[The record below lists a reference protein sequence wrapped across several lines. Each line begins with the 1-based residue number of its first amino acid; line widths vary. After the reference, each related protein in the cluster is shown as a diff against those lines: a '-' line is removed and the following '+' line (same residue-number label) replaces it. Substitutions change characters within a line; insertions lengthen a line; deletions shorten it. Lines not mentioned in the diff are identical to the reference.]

1 MPKAKLNLKSLS
13 ALEKAAKA
21 RQMVSSLTGNASFTT
36 PHPTL
41 AQVTAGADDLEA
53 AYMDAQTARQAAQT
67 ETSILHD
74 KEEALEALVRQ
85 LTAYIES
92 VSGDDESLIRSAG
105 LDVRSAVSSIIQ
117 PTPPTSLTATD
128 GDREGEIDLHWDKV
142 KGAKSYVIE
151 RSSDPPTTT
160 SWTHTTVVLK
170 SSATVMGLT
179 SGTRYWFRVAAVLSA
194 GQSGWSDPATK
205 IAPF

>member
-1 MPKAKLNLKSLS
+1 
-13 ALEKAAKA
+13 
-21 RQMVSSLTGNASFTT
+21 MVSSLTGNASFIT
-36 PHPTL
+36 PHPPL

-53 AYMDAQTARQAAQT
+53 AYMDAQAARQTAQT
-67 ETSILHD
+67 KTSILHD

-92 VSGDDESLIRSAG
+92 VSGDDESMILSAG
-105 LDVRSAVSSIIQ
+105 LDVRSAGSSTIQ

-128 GDREGEIDLHWDKV
+128 GDQAGEIDLSWDKV

-151 RSSDPPTTT
+151 RSSDPPTPT

-170 SSATVMGLT
+170 SSATAMGLV